1 MPTTQVKGAGVVS
14 GGGAALPTGA
24 VVSIGMSTIPS
35 GWLECDGSAV
45 SRTTYADLFA
55 IISTTFGV
63 GDGSTTFNLPD
74 LRGRH
79 PIGSGTGAGLT
90 TRVIGDM
97 DGEESVTMIEAE
109 LPSHT
114 HSVSPT
120 TAGNLYTAGPNAHTV
135 ARSGAGTVISTSS
148 GSGTAHNNMS
158 PFKVTGYM
166 IKT

>member
-14 GGGAALPTGA
+14 GGGAALPTGS

-55 IISTTFGV
+55 VISTTFGV

-79 PIGSGTGAGLT
+79 PIGSGTGASLT
-90 TRVIGDM
+90 ARAVGDS
-97 DGEESVTMIEAE
+97 GGAETVTMALAE
-109 LPSHT
+109 LPSHS
-114 HSVSPT
+114 HGVGGT
-120 TAGNLYTAGPNAHTV
+120 TAGNNYSAGPNAHTV
-135 ARSGAGTVISTSS
+135 AISGTGTVVSADT
-148 GSGTAHNNMS
+148 GSGGAHNNMS
-158 PFKVTGYM
+158 PFRVTGYM